1 MMIRSILP
9 ALLLLTACSAKD
21 PSRTINATIGG
32 AGGKMLYLD
41 KFAGNK
47 PVHIDSLK
55 LDAVGKGSLRAPV
68 MPLDF
73 YALSLSPNDML
84 VVILDSLESVTV
96 EATMG
101 KLSDPA
107 KVEGSTHS
115 DLLYGFFKESKK
127 FDEQKQELVTRIN
140 ADRSDTD
147 AIDRI
152 NKLNSDFYERCK
164 MFVNEHKTSPAVL
177 AAVSRLN
184 IQNELPLFQQVR
196 DALKTSI
203 PKSEYY
209 TGFRDQVGRMEQQA
223 TQMKAQEE
231 QMARLD
237 NLIPLGSEAPDF
249 AQPAPDGKTIS
260 LSSLRGKVVLIDFW
274 ASWCKPCRMENPN
287 VKRVYDQYKGKG
299 FEIIGVSLDRDKGAW
314 TGAIAQDGLPWIHVS
329 DLGFWN
335 NAAAQQYGVSSIPYT
350 VLVGKDGKVLGKNLR
365 GPALEEKLAEVFK

>member
-1 MMIRSILP
+1 M
-9 ALLLLTACSAKD
+9 
-21 PSRTINATIGG
+21 
-32 AGGKMLYLD
+32 
-41 KFAGNK
+41 
-47 PVHIDSLK
+47 
-55 LDAVGKGSLRAPV
+55 
-68 MPLDF
+68 
-73 YALSLSPNDML
+73 
-84 VVILDSLESVTV
+84 ESVTV

-127 FDEQKQELVTRIN
+127 FAEQKQELVTRIN
-140 ADRSDTD
+140 ADRSVTD

-152 NKLNSDFYERCK
+152 NKLNGDFYERCK

-299 FEIIGVSLDRDKGAW
+299 FEIIGVSLDRDKGALDRSDR
-314 TGAIAQDGLPWIHVS
+314 TGWPAVDACERC
-329 DLGFWN
+329 GFWN